1 MKNTLTIAAG
11 LTMLMAAPAASSAAG
26 LVPGSGA
33 DFYESPVVVTTPR
46 SDDQLSTGSTRSYG
60 SQAPARRSGADQ
72 KAKAEPDSSRHQ
84 RPSVLVPGSGADF
97 VQ

>member
-33 DFYESPVVVTTPR
+33 DFYEPAAVVTTTR
-46 SDDQLSTGSTRSYG
+46 SDDQLRTGSTRSYG
-60 SQAPARRSGADQ
+60 SQAPVRRNATEQKTKALEDSG
-72 KAKAEPDSSRHQ
+72 RTQ
-84 RPSVLVPGSGADF
+84 RRSVLVPGSGATF
-97 VQ
+97 SK